1 MGSVAEPLNLG
12 RAQQPGVDQLSWVR
26 MFWGFFHHLLP
37 LLSHLPTQA
46 VARDTAKAHTTTM
59 KTKDIAGLLRP
70 SRATDTVEASLVAG
84 KFQGVLCGTLEAW
97 LEPQKQPIEGAEC
110 IG

>member
-1 MGSVAEPLNLG
+1 
-12 RAQQPGVDQLSWVR
+12 
-26 MFWGFFHHLLP
+26 MFWGFFPHPLP

-46 VARDTAKAHTTTM
+46 FAGGSAKAYTAMM
-59 KTKDIAGLLRP
+59 KVKDITGLLRP
-70 SRATDTVEASLVAG
+70 SRATDTVDASLVAG

-97 LEPQKQPIEGAEC
+97 LEPQKPPMEGAES

>member
-1 MGSVAEPLNLG
+1 
-12 RAQQPGVDQLSWVR
+12 
-26 MFWGFFHHLLP
+26 MFWGFFHHPLP

-46 VARDTAKAHTTTM
+46 VAGDGAKAYAITM

-70 SRATDTVEASLVAG
+70 SRSTDTVEASLVAG

-97 LEPQKQPIEGAEC
+97 QEPQKPPVEGAES